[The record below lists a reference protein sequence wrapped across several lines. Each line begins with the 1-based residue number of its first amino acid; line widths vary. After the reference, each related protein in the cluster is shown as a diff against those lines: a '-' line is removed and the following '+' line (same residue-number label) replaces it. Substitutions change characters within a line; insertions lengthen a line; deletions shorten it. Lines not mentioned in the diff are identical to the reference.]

1 MSRRLASAVVLAL
14 VVFAVRAASAA
25 TYVVEPSFG
34 RTISGVSLY
43 GGSPLAGSSV
53 GGGGSDLHVG
63 YAWESGWSLFGTCGG
78 AFWSTRSS
86 FGDAIGDRSASVR
99 EAYAGLGLRLVFF
112 DGEIAP
118 FFQTAIYAESVRI
131 RGANDLDLGG
141 LGAGAQLGVR
151 LRDAPWDFSLG
162 LDARRV
168 YLGDDLDLS
177 RITLV
182 LGATV
187 DLLR

>member
-1 MSRRLASAVVLAL
+1 MARRFALAL
-14 VVFAVRAASAA
+14 AVLSSMFVVRSAPAA

-43 GGSPLAGSSV
+43 GGSPVAGSSV

-63 YAWESGWSLFGTCGG
+63 YAWESGWSLFGTCGA

-99 EAYAGLGLRLVFF
+99 EAYAGLGLRFVLF
-112 DGEIAP
+112 DREIAP
-118 FFQTAIYAESVRI
+118 YLQTAIYAESVRV

-141 LGAGAQLGVR
+141 LGAGAQLGAR
-151 LRDAPWDFSLG
+151 FRDAPWDFSLG

-168 YLGDDLDLS
+168 HLGDDLDLS